1 MKVNINQNRNQVFC
15 NEVALPNDFN
25 ITELYN
31 TRRETVYMT
40 EMYFIEEC
48 FRAGFFEI
56 HKFEINTVLPSETEQ
71 RKQRLE
77 VMRLKEYSR
86 ENDLIIESL
95 WNLIQVI
102 KQSGFEV
109 LEVGDSVPRHVRVY
123 VPAWKLMISPST
135 QSIRD
140 ILHILTQTDGE
151 ICIVTYE
158 GYGEDVKT
166 IAYFIESDPQFHKVY
181 KDFLK
186 VKEIERKKIISRLYK

>member
-1 MKVNINQNRNQVFC
+1 MNVNTNQNRNPVFC

-31 TRRETVYMT
+31 TNREKVYIT

-48 FRAGFFEI
+48 FRAGFFDI
-56 HKFEINTVLPSETEQ
+56 HKFEINTVLPLETEQ
-71 RKQRLE
+71 KKQRWE

-102 KQSGFEV
+102 KKSGTEV
-109 LEVGDSVPRHVRVY
+109 LEVGDSVPWYVRAY

-135 QSIRD
+135 QSITG
-140 ILHILTQTDGE
+140 ILHMLTQTDGE
-151 ICIVTYE
+151 ICIVTCE
-158 GYGEDVKT
+158 GYYEQNEKT
-166 IAYFIESDPQFHKVY
+166 IAYFIESKPQFHKVY
-181 KDFLK
+181 KEFLK
-186 VKEIERKKIISRLYK
+186 EKEIGLKKYFMS